1 MRIKIKWNIDWWE
14 KCFCTAFYD
23 SMENMLICQSNDG
36 NSIVVVAKTQIYV
49 SLCFQGKRIEEDVSN
64 GVIISNQTLV
74 LQSVKLDNAGLYTC
88 VASNVVAD
96 GESNAL
102 HLDIKCKFTPGCT
115 LCFNVFRTISRS
127 FISL

>member
-1 MRIKIKWNIDWWE
+1 MMVTTKDAGGKIKIYI
-14 KCFCTAFYD
+14 
-23 SMENMLICQSNDG
+23 
-36 NSIVVVAKTQIYV
+36 
-49 SLCFQGKRIEEDVSN
+49 SLCFQGKRIEEDLSK

-74 LQSVKLDNAGLYTC
+74 LQSVKLDNGGLYTC

-115 LCFNVFRTISRS
+115 FCFNVFQTIPRS
-127 FISL
+127 FISV